1 MVVQEASVE
10 IQMTKNTTV
19 KQKTNFCH
27 KVSPHISKGPKLL
40 APSNCGLHIDVSK
53 VAMLE
58 VIELLR
64 QAEDVAGGVGGCAL
78 NCGGIVSSS
87 AQCVGCNAVHGL
99 PCSPQRP
106 VIGLIGVYPRE

>member
-10 IQMTKNTTV
+10 IQMMKNTIV

-40 APSNCGLHIDVSK
+40 ASSNCVLHIDASK

-58 VIELLR
+58 VIELWHQR
-64 QAEDVAGGVGGCAL
+64 RTWQAALVAV
-78 NCGGIVSSS
+78 
-87 AQCVGCNAVHGL
+87 
-99 PCSPQRP
+99 R
-106 VIGLIGVYPRE
+106 